1 MARGNSS
8 VRMGPISLFALVIII
23 CLAVMAVL
31 ALATARAGLARSER
45 QADSVSALYAN
56 ERAGQELVA
65 RVDAL
70 LAQAQK
76 DGLDRGGATDLLAD
90 ALPGL
95 ADAAA
100 SATAAADEDADADLL
115 PQVDTASVDPA
126 DATATVRFATESGRL
141 LDIELT
147 VTADLTCETSSWKAT
162 TLWTEDTSDTV
173 WSGPS
178 T

>member
-70 LAQAQK
+70 LAQARGN
-76 DGLDRGGATDLLAD
+76 GLDRDGATDLLAD

-100 SATAAADEDADADLL
+100 SAAAAADEDADADLL
-115 PQVDTASVDPA
+115 PQVDAASVDPA
-126 DATATVRFATESGRL
+126 DATATVRFATASGRL

>member
-70 LAQAQK
+70 LAQARE
-76 DGLDRGGATDLLAD
+76 DGLDRDGATGLLAD

-100 SATAAADEDADADLL
+100 STAAAADLL
-115 PQVDTASVDPA
+115 PQVDAASVDPA